1 MSLMPFI
8 CNSNVIGIPL
18 ISTCISLVC
27 HMQLLIC
34 RPYSRVPN
42 KRTGAFNRGEKTAR
56 INKRT
61 VHNKRTGAYLRGL
74 NCQN

>member
-1 MSLMPFI
+1 
-8 CNSNVIGIPL
+8 
-18 ISTCISLVC
+18 
-27 HMQLLIC
+27 MQLLIC

-42 KRTGAFNRGEKTAR
+42 KRTGAFNRGEKAAR